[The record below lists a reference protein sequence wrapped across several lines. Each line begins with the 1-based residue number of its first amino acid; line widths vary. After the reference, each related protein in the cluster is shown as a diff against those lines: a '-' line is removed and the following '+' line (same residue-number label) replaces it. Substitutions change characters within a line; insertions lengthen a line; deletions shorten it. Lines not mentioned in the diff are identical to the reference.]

1 MLRLPHLTLQPIFAD
16 EAIYIRWAQVMRAEQ
31 TLRFLPLSDGKTP
44 LYMWAMIPL
53 FKFIHEPLLAG
64 RLLSVLSGFL
74 TLSGL
79 FLLSRKVIGSKG
91 AFIAAFLYI
100 ITPYSLFF
108 DRMALVDSMLAAFT
122 IWSLFL
128 AVLILEK
135 QRWDQA
141 MVLGYMMGGG
151 MLTKTPGMFNLLI
164 LPLSFLGFNFKKQ
177 KREAFFK
184 LLLNWVLAF
193 VIALVIYNIL
203 RLGPNFQMLSMRNSD
218 YVFSLADLKSRPLDP
233 FIPHIGD
240 VSSWVNG
247 LLGWPT
253 FLLMVLGAF
262 FSLLK
267 RKPLTLVVLVWALV
281 PALIQ
286 MALLKTFTAR
296 YLLSSVAPLLLVA
309 AFGLEESISFL
320 AKLKQL
326 NFLSKKGILAALLVL
341 LSIWPLYSDYQIV
354 TKPSQANLPK
364 SEWGYIDSWTA
375 GYGFSQIA
383 QFLIEKKKQGPV
395 VVGTEGYFGTLP
407 DGLQIYLDK
416 SDIPVIGGSATI
428 SAQLRESARLNQT
441 YFVANRSRVGDNLK
455 RVQLLMEFKKAAPV
469 DGKPQDAIVVYQVF
483 PL

>member
-53 FKFIHEPLLAG
+53 FKFIHDPLLAG

-79 FLLSRKVIGSKG
+79 FLLSRKVIGNKG
-91 AFIAAFLYI
+91 AFITAFLYI

-141 MVLGYMMGGG
+141 MVLGYLMGGG
-151 MLTKTPGMFNLLI
+151 MLTKTPGMFNLLV

-184 LLLNWVLAF
+184 LLLNWVVAF

-218 YVFSLADLKSRPLDP
+218 YVFSLADLKARPLDP
-233 FIPHIGD
+233 LIPHLGD
-240 VSSWVNG
+240 VFTWIIG
-247 LLGWPT
+247 LFSLPT
-253 FLLMVLGAF
+253 FLLTAVGTV
-262 FSLLK
+262 FSLIK
-267 RKPLTLVVLVWALV
+267 RKPLIWVVLVWSLA

-286 MALLKTFTAR
+286 MAMLKTFTAR
-296 YLLSSVAPLLLVA
+296 YLLSSVAPLLIVSA
-309 AFGLEESISFL
+309 YGLEELSLLIT
-320 AKLKQL
+320 KTKQL
-326 NFLSKKGILAALLVL
+326 NFLPKKSFLAALLVL
-341 LSIWPLYSDYQIV
+341 VSLFPFYMDYKIIS
-354 TKPSQANLPK
+354 KPQAAPLPK
-364 SEWGYIDSWTA
+364 SERGYIDSWTA
-375 GYGFSQIA
+375 GYGFAQIA

-455 RVQLLMEFKKAAPV
+455 GVQLLMEFKKAAPV